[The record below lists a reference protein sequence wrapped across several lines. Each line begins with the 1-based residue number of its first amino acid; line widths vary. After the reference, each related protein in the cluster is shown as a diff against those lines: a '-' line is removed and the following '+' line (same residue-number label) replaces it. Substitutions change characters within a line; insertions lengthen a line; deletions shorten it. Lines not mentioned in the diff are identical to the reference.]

1 MYYTTFR
8 PRAQQGIYFL
18 FSHGDFLLQSP
29 PQWDMMGETEEL
41 LERNGEKTMDTT
53 QIAAA
58 VKQGDTALGIEL
70 GSTRIKAVLI
80 GPDHAPIATGAYDW
94 ENRLENG
101 VWTYHLDD
109 VWTGIQAAFREM
121 REEVQSR
128 YGVPLTTL
136 GAMGVSAMMHGY
148 LPFDQNGEQL
158 CEFRTWRNT
167 ITEAEAQELTQLFQF
182 NIPQRWSIAH
192 LYRAIR
198 QGEPHVRDIAFLT
211 TLEGYV
217 HWKLT
222 GKKVLGVG
230 EAAGMFPLDE
240 TGRFHPRMAAQF
252 DEILQQ
258 RNIPWRLEDIL
269 PEILVAGDP
278 AGELTPEGAKLLDST
293 GALQPGIPLCP
304 PEGDAGTGMTATNSV
319 SARTGNVSAG
329 TSIFAMVVLEHPLSQ
344 VHPEIDMVATPAGL
358 PAAMV
363 HCNTCTSDLDAWV
376 KLFAELLNSA
386 GAQLPKSQ
394 LYDLLYHKAL
404 EGAADCGGVVSYN
417 CYSGEPVIH
426 LEEGRPLLM
435 RLPESQLTLGNF
447 MRAQLYAAM
456 ATLRLGMEILYGE
469 HVALEKL
476 YGHGGLFKTKGVGQR
491 LMAGALGVP
500 VAVMETAGEG
510 GPWGM
515 ALLAMY
521 RKNRR
526 PGDTLER
533 YLQEQVF
540 AQAKGEELPPDPADA
555 AGFAAYLKRY
565 QAGLAVERAA
575 GAALT

>member
-1 MYYTTFR
+1 
-8 PRAQQGIYFL
+8 
-18 FSHGDFLLQSP
+18 
-29 PQWDMMGETEEL
+29 MMGETEEL

-109 VWTGIQAAFREM
+109 VWTGIQAAFREL

-128 YGVPLTTL
+128 CGVPLTTL

-148 LPFDQNGEQL
+148 LPFDQTGEQL

-198 QGEPHVRDIAFLT
+198 QGEAHVRDIAFLT
-211 TLEGYV
+211 TLAGDV

-240 TGRFHPRMAAQF
+240 TGRFHPRMVAQF

-258 RNIPWRLEDIL
+258 RHLPWRLEDIL

-278 AGELTPEGAKLLDST
+278 AGELTPEGAKLLDPT
-293 GALQPGIPLCP
+293 GALQAGIPLCP

-386 GAQLPKSQ
+386 GTQLPKSQ

-435 RLPESQLTLGNF
+435 RLPDSQLTLGNF

-526 PGDTLER
+526 PGDTLEG

-555 AGFAAYLKRY
+555 AGFAAYLQRY

>member
-1 MYYTTFR
+1 
-8 PRAQQGIYFL
+8 
-18 FSHGDFLLQSP
+18 
-29 PQWDMMGETEEL
+29 MMGETEEL

-58 VKQGDTALGIEL
+58 VKRGDTALGIEL

-101 VWTYHLDD
+101 VWTYHLED
-109 VWTGIQAAFREM
+109 VWTGIQAAFREL

-148 LPFDQNGEQL
+148 LPFDQTGEQL

-240 TGRFHPRMAAQF
+240 TGRFHPRMLAQF

-258 RNIPWRLEDIL
+258 RHIPWRLEDIL

-278 AGELTPEGAKLLDST
+278 AGELTPEGAKLLDPT
-293 GALQPGIPLCP
+293 GTLQAGIPLCP

-386 GAQLPKSQ
+386 GAPLPKSQ

-565 QAGLAVERAA
+565 QAGLAVERTA

>member
-1 MYYTTFR
+1 
-8 PRAQQGIYFL
+8 
-18 FSHGDFLLQSP
+18 
-29 PQWDMMGETEEL
+29 MMGETEGL

-109 VWTGIQAAFREM
+109 VWTGIQAAFREL

-128 YGVPLTTL
+128 CGVPLTTL

-148 LPFDQNGEQL
+148 LPFDQNGAQL

-198 QGEPHVRDIAFLT
+198 QGEPHVKDIAFLT

-240 TGRFHPRMAAQF
+240 TGRFHPRMVGQF

-258 RNIPWRLEDIL
+258 RHIPWRLEDIL

-278 AGELTPEGAKLLDST
+278 AGELTPEGAKLLDPT
-293 GALQPGIPLCP
+293 GALQAGIPLCP

-386 GAQLPKSQ
+386 GTQLPKSQ

-435 RLPESQLTLGNF
+435 RLPDSQLTLGNF

-456 ATLRLGMEILYGE
+456 ATLRLGMEILYRE

-526 PGDTLER
+526 PGDTLEG